1 MDNESVMHYLLHCP
15 LFAAQRASLLASAV
29 QTCGACWM
37 RSNDKK
43 IVYNIYFLNGISGF
57 DFVCN
62 RSIFPEVQ
70 NFILNTG
77 RFSVL
82 QK

>member
-1 MDNESVMHYLLHCP
+1 MHYLLYCP

-29 QTCGACWM
+29 QTCGARWM
-37 RSNDKK
+37 RSNDKQK
-43 IVYNIYFLNGISGF
+43 VEILLNGISDF
-57 DFVCN
+57 DCVSN
-62 RSIFPEVQ
+62 RSIFHAVQ

-82 QK
+82 QG